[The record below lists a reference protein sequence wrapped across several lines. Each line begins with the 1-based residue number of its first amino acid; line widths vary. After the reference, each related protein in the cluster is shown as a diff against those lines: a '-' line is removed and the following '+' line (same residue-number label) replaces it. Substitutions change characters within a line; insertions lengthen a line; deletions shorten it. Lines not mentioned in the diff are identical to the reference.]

1 MCVCDYQLT
10 LRGSESLNLIGSLC
24 RCPHEAW
31 PKLHLQNHV
40 KVTSLVVL
48 WLRPSLQWVRV
59 QSMVKELRPHI
70 PCGKN
75 PEHKQQKQ
83 YCSKINKDFKSGP
96 YKKKKKKKNLK
107 KRETCQRAGQQI
119 FGFEI
124 LVYDFDFYLMLAG
137 SFSTPGFY
145 LVWMNT
151 LEAKH
156 VEF

>member
-1 MCVCDYQLT
+1 M
-10 LRGSESLNLIGSLC
+10 
-24 RCPHEAW
+24 
-31 PKLHLQNHV
+31 
-40 KVTSLVVL
+40 
-48 WLRPSLQWVRV
+48 QWVRV
-59 QSMVKELRPHI
+59 QSMVKELRSHI

-75 PEHKQQKQ
+75 PEHKQKQ
-83 YCSKINKDFKSGP
+83 YCSKFNKDFKNGP
-96 YKKKKKKKNLK
+96 YEKKRERKILK
-107 KRETCQRAGQQI
+107 KEKETCQRAGQQI

-151 LEAKH
+151 LEAKL

>member
-1 MCVCDYQLT
+1 
-10 LRGSESLNLIGSLC
+10 
-24 RCPHEAW
+24 
-31 PKLHLQNHV
+31 
-40 KVTSLVVL
+40 
-48 WLRPSLQWVRV
+48 
-59 QSMVKELRPHI
+59 MVKIQNINNRSNIVANSIKTLKIIHI
-70 PCGKN
+70 
-75 PEHKQQKQ
+75 
-83 YCSKINKDFKSGP
+83 
-96 YKKKKKKKNLK
+96 KKNLLK
-107 KRETCQRAGQQI
+107 KETCQRAGQQI

>member
-24 RCPHEAW
+24 QCPHEAW

-40 KVTSLVVL
+40 KATSLVVL

-96 YKKKKKKKNLK
+96 YEKKKKRKILK
-107 KRETCQRAGQQI
+107 KE
-119 FGFEI
+119 
-124 LVYDFDFYLMLAG
+124 
-137 SFSTPGFY
+137 
-145 LVWMNT
+145 
-151 LEAKH
+151 KH
-156 VEF
+156 VKGQASRSLALRFLSMTLIFTWCWQVLFPLQAFI